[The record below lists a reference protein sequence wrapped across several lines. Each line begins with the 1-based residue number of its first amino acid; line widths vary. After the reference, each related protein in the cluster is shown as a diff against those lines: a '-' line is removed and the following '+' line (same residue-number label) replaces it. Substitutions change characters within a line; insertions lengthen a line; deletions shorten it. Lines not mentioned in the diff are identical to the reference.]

1 MVDIIASMATEDHT
15 RYIAFRGSRV
25 DALERLPSVCPQERL
40 EFGNNRISLVSQR
53 KRVDLLILAELDV
66 SLTESVPTM
75 MLVEL
80 RFNAS
85 SLSQIDDFV
94 QCLQRVP
101 GKRLH

>member
-1 MVDIIASMATEDHT
+1 MVDTIASMATEDHI
-15 RYIAFRGSRV
+15 RFIAFRGSRV

-40 EFGNNRISLVSQR
+40 EFGTNRISLISQR
-53 KRVDLLILAELDV
+53 KRVDLLILAELDAAV
-66 SLTESVPTM
+66 TDSEPSM

-85 SLSQIDDFV
+85 SVSQINHFI

-101 GKRLH
+101 GRCLH